1 MKASS
6 GGQLLRLQLFANNFA
21 VCTRISNEFSLII
34 DVTYDVAWP
43 NLINILR
50 AANAPYVHID
60 LTNRPFLRA
69 FLKFIE
75 HTGTY
80 DAALIFSDERG
91 TSNGFFQTNQKVFI
105 TIKNHHRY
113 QPTEQIEGIYEVLN
127 QYSIRS
133 ITYDGINDITAER
146 IIRMRPI
153 PTNFA
158 ILATAEKMSNLLEQ
172 ASSFNPHEL
181 AV

>member
-1 MKASS
+1 MNASS
-6 GGQLLRLQLFANNFA
+6 GGQLLPLQLFAHNFA

-43 NLINILR
+43 NLINTLR

-91 TSNGFFQTNQKVFI
+91 TSNYFSRQIRKKSS
-105 TIKNHHRY
+105 KNWQFP

-133 ITYDGINDITAER
+133 ITYEGINDITAER

-172 ASSFNPHEL
+172 ASPFNQHDL